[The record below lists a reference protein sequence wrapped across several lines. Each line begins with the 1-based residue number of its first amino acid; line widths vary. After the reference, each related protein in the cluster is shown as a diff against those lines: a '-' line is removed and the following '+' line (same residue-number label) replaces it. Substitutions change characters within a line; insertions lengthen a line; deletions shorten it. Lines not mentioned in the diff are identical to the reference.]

1 MGSIL
6 IAMPRTDDAERIA
19 SHIKESDIWEPVR
32 ICRRGADVLFEA
44 RNGEVDIVICT
55 RRLPDMGY
63 VELSDYLP
71 SSVKM
76 LLLTSDAGLLP
87 FSSNITKLMMP
98 FKPRDLIATAK
109 MLLPGNGFSIRK
121 GKIPRSEEEQ
131 KLIDRAKGILMNN
144 NEMSE
149 PEAFRYIQKSSMDY
163 GRTLVETAQMII
175 TLNEEY

>member
-6 IAMPRTDDAERIA
+6 IAMPKLDDAERIA
-19 SHIKESDIWEPVR
+19 SHLKESDIWESVR
-32 ICRRGADVLFEA
+32 ICRRGNDVLLEA
-44 RNGEVDIVICT
+44 ENGEVDVVVCT
-55 RRLPDMGY
+55 KRLSDLGY
-63 VELSDYLP
+63 EELSDYLP
-71 SSVKM
+71 SRVKM

-87 FSSNITKLMMP
+87 FSSNITKLLMP
-98 FKPRDLIATAK
+98 FKPKDLVATVK
-109 MLLPGNGFSIRK
+109 MLLPGDGYTARK
-121 GKIPRSEEEQ
+121 RKIPRSEEEQ

-175 TLNEEY
+175 TLNEDF